1 MTATMAVDLMR
12 QAMML
17 GLTLALPPL
26 LAVLIVGLVIGI
38 LQAATGIQEFTL
50 TFVPKVLT
58 VLAIALLLGA
68 LGLSLA
74 TEFMAKMLSLIPQIA
89 AGVR

>member
-1 MTATMAVDLMR
+1 MTAMVAVDLMR
-12 QAMML
+12 QAMMV

-26 LAVLIVGLVIGI
+26 LAVLVVGLLIGI

-74 TEFMAKMLSLIPQIA
+74 TEFTAKMLSLIPQIV
-89 AGVR
+89 AGVQ

>member
-1 MTATMAVDLMR
+1 MTATMAVDILR
-12 QAMML
+12 QAMMV

-26 LAVLIVGLVIGI
+26 LAVLIVGLLIGL

-68 LGLSLA
+68 LGLSLLS
-74 TEFMAKMLSLIPQIA
+74 EFTAKMLSLIPQVV

>member
-26 LAVLIVGLVIGI
+26 LAVLLVGLVIGI

-58 VLAIALLLGA
+58 VLAIASLFGA

>member
-12 QAMML
+12 QAMMV

-58 VLAIALLLGA
+58 VLAIALLFGA

-74 TEFMAKMLSLIPQIA
+74 TEWTAKMLSLIPQIA